1 MRAGGGDLENNLLE
15 NKMKKLIAVL
25 FFLLIPVLTFAQDV
39 PKKKAYFFYGDTC
52 PHCKIVEAYFR
63 ENGIYDKYD
72 ITSLE
77 FSNPFNTQLLL
88 KFGDVYKDPNKG
100 GVPAI
105 AFGDK
110 FIVGDQPII
119 DNFAREI
126 DAANNANELPDPDKI
141 SPANNTENQQPALAP
156 TEAKASE
163 GNKKNYFPVVI
174 IVLVAAGAGA
184 LIYINRKKQ

>member
-1 MRAGGGDLENNLLE
+1 MTKYN
-15 NKMKKLIAVL
+15 MKKFIVIL
-25 FFLLIPVLTFAQDV
+25 FLLIPVLTFAQDV
-39 PKKKAYFFYGDTC
+39 PKKKAYLFYGDTC
-52 PHCKIVEAYFR
+52 PHCKKVEAYFQ

-77 FSNPFNTQLLL
+77 FSNPFNSRLLL
-88 KFGDVYKDPNKG
+88 KFGDVFNDPNKG

-119 DNFAREI
+119 SNFVQEI

-141 SPANNTENQQPALAP
+141 AATNATENQRPASAE
-156 TEAKASE
+156 TTAGE
-163 GNKKNYFPVVI
+163 GNKKNYFPV
-174 IVLVAAGAGA
+174 IVGA
-184 LIYINRKKQ
+184 LIIFGIGALVYINRKK

>member
-1 MRAGGGDLENNLLE
+1 
-15 NKMKKLIAVL
+15 MKLKIIVL
-25 FFLLIPVLTFAQDV
+25 SLLIIPSLVFAQDA

-52 PHCKIVEAYFR
+52 PHCKKVEAYFQ

-72 ITSLE
+72 ISSLE
-77 FSNPFNTQLLL
+77 FSNPFNARLLL
-88 KFGDVYKDPNKG
+88 KFGDVFNDPNKG
-100 GVPAI
+100 GVPAV

-110 FIVGDQPII
+110 FLVGDQPII

-141 SPANNTENQQPALAP
+141 ASANGTNASSSQNNQTAPA
-156 TEAKASE
+156 AS
-163 GNKKNYFPVVI
+163 GNKKNYFPVVTGALI
-174 IVLVAAGAGA
+174 ILGIGA

>member
-1 MRAGGGDLENNLLE
+1 MRKIL
-15 NKMKKLIAVL
+15 AVL
-25 FFLLIPVLTFAQDV
+25 ALLLIPAFTFAQDIG
-39 PKKKAYFFYGDTC
+39 KKKAYFFYGDTC
-52 PHCKIVEAYFR
+52 PHCKVVEAYFR
-63 ENGIYDKYD
+63 ENGIYDKYG

-88 KFGDVYKDPNKG
+88 KFGDAYKDPNKG

-126 DAANNANELPDPDKI
+126 DAADNANELPDPDKI
-141 SPANNTENQQPALAP
+141 SSANNAGNQQPVSAP
-156 TEAKASE
+156 TAAGER
-163 GNKKNYFPVVI
+163 NKKNYFPVVI
-174 IVLVAAGAGA
+174 IVLVVLGVGA

>member
-1 MRAGGGDLENNLLE
+1 
-15 NKMKKLIAVL
+15 MKKIIVVL
-25 FFLLIPVLTFAQDV
+25 FFLLIPVLTFAQDA

-52 PHCKIVEAYFR
+52 PHCKKVEAYFQ

-88 KFGDVYKDPNKG
+88 KFGEAFNDPNKG

-119 DNFAREI
+119 DNFVREI
-126 DAANNANELPDPDKI
+126 DAADNANELPDPDKI
-141 SPANNTENQQPALAP
+141 VSANSTGNQQPASTENTAP
-156 TEAKASE
+156 N

-174 IVLVAAGAGA
+174 VVLIALGAGA

>member
-1 MRAGGGDLENNLLE
+1 
-15 NKMKKLIAVL
+15 MKKIIIIL
-25 FFLLIPVLTFAQDV
+25 FLLIPVLTLAQDA

-52 PHCKIVEAYFR
+52 PHCKNVEAYFQA
-63 ENGIYDKYD
+63 NGIYDKYD

-77 FSNPFNTQLLL
+77 FSNPFNTRLLL
-88 KFGDVYKDPNKG
+88 KFGDVFNDPNKG

-119 DNFAREI
+119 SNFVQEI
-126 DAANNANELPDPDKI
+126 DMADNANELPDPDKI
-141 SPANNTENQQPALAP
+141 GNKENAVKNGDQGNSPGINT
-156 TEAKASE
+156 E

-174 IVLVAAGAGA
+174 GA
-184 LIYINRKKQ
+184 LIVLGIGALVYINRKKQ

>member
-1 MRAGGGDLENNLLE
+1 MPRETGDSGNNFFR
-15 NKMKKLIAVL
+15 NKMKKLVIIF
-25 FFLLIPVLTFAQDV
+25 FFLLIPVLTFAQDAG
-39 PKKKAYFFYGDTC
+39 KKKAYFFYGDTC
-52 PHCKIVEAYFR
+52 SHCKKVEAYFQA
-63 ENGIYDKYD
+63 NGIYEKYD

-88 KFGDVYKDPNKG
+88 KFGDAFNDPNKG

-126 DAANNANELPDPDKI
+126 DAADNANDLPDPDKI
-141 SPANNTENQQPALAP
+141 TSTNNTGNQQPVAAEA
-156 TEAKASE
+156 TEGE
-163 GNKKNYFPVVI
+163 RNKKNYFPVVI
-174 IVLVAAGAGA
+174 IALVVLGAGA
-184 LIYINRKKQ
+184 LIYINRKKS